1 MSPSSKSPPL
11 TSISSYLTTYTPPQ
25 PYDCGMFFTRTAS
38 TLESVFTNP
47 NAAYLSS
54 GGGPSTIPSPLNV
67 GIENSRRFRALP
79 AYAVLLS
86 EGRPGMARLV
96 ADMTRLARRTAAWL
110 RASPHYELLP
120 PAASADDGG
129 DDDDTFIIVLF
140 RAASPEL
147 NDVLV
152 QRINDTHQMYV
163 GGTRW
168 AGKPAVRMAVSGWR
182 VDVQRDLEVVKAIL
196 TAVAEGK
203 EFDMSQCAVEP

>member
-1 MSPSSKSPPL
+1 
-11 TSISSYLTTYTPPQ
+11 
-25 PYDCGMFFTRTAS
+25 MFFTRTAS

-47 NAAYLSS
+47 NAVYLSS
-54 GGGPSTIPSPLNV
+54 GGPSTIPSPLNV

-86 EGRPGMARLV
+86 EGRPGMAQLV

-120 PAASADDGG
+120 PVVAYE
-129 DDDDTFIIVLF
+129 DDTFIIVLF

-152 QRINDTHQMYV
+152 QRINETRQMYV

-168 AGKPAVRMAVSGWR
+168 AGQPAVRMAVSGWR
-182 VDVQRDLEVVKAIL
+182 VDVQRDLEVVTAIL

-203 EFDMSQCAVEP
+203 EFDMSQCAAEP